1 MRLTPKS
8 TDACETDELDDAV
21 NYGAVVELVRLVV
34 EGDEFKLLERLA
46 RVLMD
51 EIWDAFPLAALEI
64 AVAKQTPPVSLPADA
79 ARVELMRE
87 A

>member
-1 MRLTPKS
+1 
-8 TDACETDELDDAV
+8 
-21 NYGAVVELVRLVV
+21 
-34 EGDEFKLLERLA
+34 
-46 RVLMD
+46 MD
-51 EIWDAFPLAALEI
+51 EIWDAFPLDALEI